1 MLVTVARYRAITG
14 DQVTGDEA
22 VSARIEEATELLEGE
37 LGRPLEQAERTERM
51 QPTRDG
57 LLWPLATPLAAAT
70 DYTIDGHALRGST
83 PFLLGYDFISDTT
96 SAPEVTYTGG
106 WLERTANPDSAFR
119 LPVHI
124 ERDIAFAAQALGQS
138 MPSLAVPAGA
148 TSVSLGDAA
157 VTFKD
162 GYHPDPAD
170 AGVSWSS
177 ETLGYRYRRVGSYP
191 PRAWSWA

>member
-1 MLVTVARYRAITG
+1 MLVTVLRYRSITG

-57 LLWPLATPLAAAT
+57 LLWPLATPLVAAT
-70 DYTIDGHALRGST
+70 DYTIDGHGLTGASV
-83 PFLLGYDFISDTT
+83 FGYDFIRGGTMTAID
-96 SAPEVTYTGG
+96 VTYTGG
-106 WLERTANPDSAFR
+106 WLERTANPSSAFR

-124 ERDIAFAAQALGQS
+124 ERDIAFAAQALGQT
-138 MPSLAVPAGA
+138 PTPLAVPAGA
-148 TSVSLGDAA
+148 SSVSLGDAS

-170 AGVSWSS
+170 AGVSWSK
-177 ETLGYRYRRVGSYP
+177 ETLGYRYRRVGGYP
-191 PRAWSWA
+191 PNAWAWA

>member
-1 MLVTVARYRAITG
+1 MLVTVLRYRAITG
-14 DQVTGDEA
+14 DQASSDEA

-57 LLWPLATPLAAAT
+57 LLWPLATPILAA
-70 DYTIDGHALRGST
+70 DGYTIDGHALSGGSLVWWFDVASGSST
-83 PFLLGYDFISDTT
+83 WAQD
-96 SAPEVTYTGG
+96 VTYTGG
-106 WLERTANPDSAFR
+106 WVERTANPSSAFR

-124 ERDIAFAAQALGQS
+124 ERDIAFAAQALGQT
-138 MPSLAVPAGA
+138 PTPLAVPAGA
-148 TSVSLGDAA
+148 SSVSLGDAS

-170 AGVSWSS
+170 AGVSWSK
-177 ETLGYRYRRVGSYP
+177 ETLGYRYRRVGGYP
-191 PRAWSWA
+191 PARAWA

>member
-1 MLVTVARYRAITG
+1 MLVTVLRYRAITG

-57 LLWPLATPLAAAT
+57 LLWPLATPLVAAT
-70 DYTIDGHALRGST
+70 GYTIDGHALRGS
-83 PFLLGYDFISDTT
+83 FAFVYDFVSDSLT
-96 SAPEVTYTGG
+96 APEVTYTGG
-106 WLERTANPDSAFR
+106 WVERTANPDSAFR
-119 LPVHI
+119 LLVHI
-124 ERDIAFAAQALGQS
+124 ERDIAFAAQALGRS
-138 MPSLAVPAGA
+138 STPLAVPAGA
-148 TSVSLGDAA
+148 SSVSLGDAS

-170 AGVSWSS
+170 TGVSWSS
-177 ETLGYRYRRVGSYP
+177 ETLGYRYRRVGGYP
-191 PRAWSWA
+191 PNAWSWS

>member
-1 MLVTVARYRAITG
+1 MLVTVLRYRAITG
-14 DQVTGDEA
+14 DQASSDEA

-70 DYTIDGHALRGST
+70 DYTIDGHALRGSS
-83 PFLLGYDFISDTT
+83 PFPSGWDFIGGETALD
-96 SAPEVTYTGG
+96 VTYTGG
-106 WLERTANPDSAFR
+106 WVERTANPGSAFR

-124 ERDIAFAAQALGQS
+124 ERDIAFAAQALGQT
-138 MPSLAVPAGA
+138 PTPLAVPAGA
-148 TSVSLGDAA
+148 SSVSLGDAS

-170 AGVSWSS
+170 AGVSWSK
-177 ETLGYRYRRVGSYP
+177 ETLGYRYRRVGGYP
-191 PRAWSWA
+191 PNAWAWA